1 MRRGMRAVFPTL
13 LCVAAVLYAFPAFAQ
28 VPGPASP
35 PCRSTQLKTSTAAP
49 DGGLSHLAYAYQ
61 VTNTS
66 TQVCSLEGAPS
77 LRLADAKGREVN
89 APICAGC
96 GDYLFDSRAAELVV
110 LAPGSS
116 AHFLLGAYHGDP
128 ATDVC
133 RTFSR
138 VEVEFPGRGKP
149 LVFAFAGASVPTCG
163 LHESAWRVGLFD
175 EDKEFP
181 GANPTTQEPLP
192 FLHAHDVVLFQG
204 DSITDGG
211 RQRTGSDYNHIMGQ
225 DYAYILAA
233 QIGAES
239 PQRDL
244 VFINRGNSG
253 NRVPDLEARW
263 QQDTIALHP
272 QLLSILIGVN
282 DLLTEGDRAQ
292 TAEQFEAAYDKL
304 LAETVAALPATK
316 IVLGEPFLM
325 PVAKQKAAYA
335 TNIVEMKKRQAAVDR
350 LAAKYHLLVVHYQQV
365 FDAACAAAPPEH
377 WSWDGVHP
385 TYAGHGLMAREWLR
399 TVDAFYGK

>member
-1 MRRGMRAVFPTL
+1 MWRA
-13 LCVAAVLYAFPAFAQ
+13 
-28 VPGPASP
+28 
-35 PCRSTQLKTSTAAP
+35 
-49 DGGLSHLAYAYQ
+49 
-61 VTNTS
+61 
-66 TQVCSLEGAPS
+66 
-77 LRLADAKGREVN
+77 
-89 APICAGC
+89 
-96 GDYLFDSRAAELVV
+96 
-110 LAPGSS
+110 
-116 AHFLLGAYHGDP
+116 
-128 ATDVC
+128 
-133 RTFSR
+133 
-138 VEVEFPGRGKP
+138 
-149 LVFAFAGASVPTCG
+149 
-163 LHESAWRVGLFD
+163 GLFD
-175 EDKEFP
+175 EDNELP
-181 GANPTTQEPLP
+181 GPISTAQEPLP
-192 FLHAHDVVLFQG
+192 FLHTHDLVLFQG

-233 QIGAES
+233 EIGAES

-316 IVLGEPFLM
+316 IVLGEPFLL
-325 PVAKQKAAYA
+325 PVGKQEAAYA
-335 TNIVEMKKRQAAVDR
+335 TNIVEMKKRQAAVDQ
-350 LAAKYHLLVVHYQQV
+350 LAAKYHLPVVHYQRA
-365 FDAACAAAPPEH
+365 FDAACTNAPPEH

-399 TVDAFYGK
+399 TVDAFWGTN